1 MANEIM
7 KFDYNSRH
15 NNFPAIESLNPI
27 DIGTERQFWFTANM
41 LADMFPES
49 DKPLAGWKYTVLLC
63 VGSFLPWMAL
73 DILQY
78 DEFFLLPVY
87 VLLGVAHVAGWDTPA
102 ESAETQENAD

>member
-1 MANEIM
+1 
-7 KFDYNSRH
+7 
-15 NNFPAIESLNPI
+15 
-27 DIGTERQFWFTANM
+27 M